1 MTKRLMIL
9 FSFFLMGT
17 LQANI
22 NSTPR
27 NSENDTRAVDS
38 MHDSRLE
45 NNNPEDETNT
55 KRTNSNLQHTPA
67 TNQGDNLNANPNF

>member
-1 MTKRLMIL
+1 MTKRLMIF
-9 FSFFLMGT
+9 FSCFLIGA

-22 NSTPR
+22 NPAPR

-45 NNNPEDETNT
+45 DNHLEDETNT
-55 KRTNSNLQHTPA
+55 KRTDSTLQHTPA